1 MDGETI
7 NKNFAKAFNDIV
19 NKYDNAAEEEPAYQ
33 ELSLNQCI
41 AMARSLLT
49 EPWIPN
55 YHTMK
60 ILLLYDITFKIQTC
74 IRSYTD
80 ILSQTCQHGRRLRR
94 GG

>member
-7 NKNFAKAFNDIV
+7 DKNFAKAFNDIV

-41 AMARSLLT
+41 AMARSLLA
-49 EPWIPN
+49 EPCIPN

-60 ILLLYDITFKIQTC
+60 THVLAKKIKESCDEFNMQRSILTIVL
-74 IRSYTD
+74 
-80 ILSQTCQHGRRLRR
+80 
-94 GG
+94 